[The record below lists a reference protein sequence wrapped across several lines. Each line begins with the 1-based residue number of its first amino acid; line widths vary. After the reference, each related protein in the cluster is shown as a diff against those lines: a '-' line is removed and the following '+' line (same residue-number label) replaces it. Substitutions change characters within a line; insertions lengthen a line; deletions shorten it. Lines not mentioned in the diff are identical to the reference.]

1 MWNGFQDWED
11 VMIPS
16 FSATYSRV
24 PHIQGFGEALGGGPG
39 AEEPS
44 KEQRGHKICC
54 NKGTEPRVFGSSDM
68 DFSINLSHN
77 LTQVFSTLTNF
88 HVFVDQTWS
97 FFRALSLSFHW
108 TEFRHMITHRLHVL
122 GNGI

>member
-16 FSATYSRV
+16 FSATYSRCESR
-24 PHIQGFGEALGGGPG
+24 GLERLSGRGPG
-39 AEEPS
+39 AEEGS
-44 KEQRGHKICC
+44 KEHRGHKICR

-77 LTQVFSTLTNF
+77 LTQVFPTLTNF

-108 TEFRHMITHRLHVL
+108 TEFRHMIIHRLHVL
-122 GNGI
+122 GNGV